1 MKISKLHYIS
11 QQLEGKSHS
20 QLIEEACAA
29 GANWVQLRMKG
40 KSYEEALN
48 IAHEAKEICQKYKAV
63 FIINDHVAIAKEVKA
78 DGVHLGKLDMSPAI
92 AREILGVDYIIGGT
106 SNTMEDIRIL
116 KEAKVD
122 YIGLGPLR
130 FTSTK
135 ENLSPI
141 LGLEG
146 YQKLLK
152 QCNEE
157 NISIPVI
164 AIGGITMG
172 DIPELLKAG
181 LHGVAIS
188 SLINKADGKKG
199 LITLLK
205 EALQESNIPIA

>member
-11 QQLEGKSHS
+11 QELNGKSHP
-20 QLIEEACAA
+20 QLIEEACDA
-29 GANWVQLRMKG
+29 GASWVQLRMKG

-48 IAHEAKEICQKYKAV
+48 IAHAAKEICQKYKAV

-78 DGVHLGKLDMSPAI
+78 DGVHLGKMDMSPVK
-92 AREILGVDYIIGGT
+92 AREILGTDYIIGGT
-106 SNTMEDIRIL
+106 SNTIEDVRVL
-116 KEAKVD
+116 NQAKVD
-122 YIGLGPLR
+122 YIGLGPFR

-135 ENLSPI
+135 ENLSPV

-164 AIGGITMG
+164 AIGGITKG

-181 LHGVAIS
+181 IHGVAIS
-188 SLINKADGKKG
+188 SLINQSESKKG
-199 LITLLK
+199 LVTLLM
-205 EALQESNIPIA
+205 ETLQAIV